1 MLDFTKQSTGHSEA
15 LRNLPSVNKCVV
27 GSELKELHHKLVR
40 FDCVITDMY
49 EEELYVSI
57 LPSGGNTAKNKPLIC
72 KYFTDLTDE

>member
-1 MLDFTKQSTGHSEA
+1 MLDFTKQTKSHSDV
-15 LRNLPSVNKCVV
+15 LKNLPSVNKCMV

-57 LPSGGNTAKNKPLIC
+57 LPSS
-72 KYFTDLTDE
+72 